1 MSDAKTR
8 IARYAAGQ
16 AANARGSNVRLAK
29 ATTRDVHPTRGSAA
43 ILQAAASGVREAH
56 SMNVR
61 RADGSSGT
69 AFFWDVEGF
78 GWDEGEF
85 E

>member
-1 MSDAKTR
+1 MSDTR
-8 IARYAAGQ
+8 TKLARLLAGQ
-16 AANARGSNVRLAK
+16 SPNQRARLVVEAK

-61 RADGSSGT
+61 RADGSSGK